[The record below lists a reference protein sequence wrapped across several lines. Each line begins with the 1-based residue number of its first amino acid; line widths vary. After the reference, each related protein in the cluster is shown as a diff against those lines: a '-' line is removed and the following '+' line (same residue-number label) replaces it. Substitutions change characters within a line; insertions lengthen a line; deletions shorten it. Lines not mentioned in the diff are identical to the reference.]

1 MPGDITL
8 LVAGL
13 LANQGTL
20 NLGLLIVVASIGA
33 ICGDSAGYFIGRFG
47 GLKFLRRYGRYFF
60 FKESHLEKTQ
70 RYFDAHGGK
79 TILFGRFVAVVKS
92 VGPVAAGIG
101 RMPYGTFLF
110 YNVIGSIAS
119 VTLYLTLGYFFG
131 ASWQAISTW
140 AGRGAAIAFGLI
152 VITVAITL
160 LVRRR
165 RRPAKDPETGRR
177 VSPGCDKSAT
187 IELDRCASPRARP
200 FPHPRVSS

>member
-13 LANQGTL
+13 LASQGTL
-20 NLGLLIVVASIGA
+20 KLGWLILIASIGA
-33 ICGDSAGYFIGRFG
+33 ICGDSAGYFIGRYG
-47 GLKFLRRYGRYFF
+47 GLKFIRRFGRYFF

-92 VGPVAAGIG
+92 LGPVAAGIG

-110 YNVIGSIAS
+110 YNVIGSILS

-131 ASWQAISTW
+131 ASWKAISTW
-140 AGRGAAIAFGLI
+140 AGRGGAIVFGLI
-152 VITVAITL
+152 VVIAVTVWFL
-160 LVRRR
+160 RRR
-165 RRPAKDPETGRR
+165 RKQRLENG
-177 VSPGCDKSAT
+177 VSQKA
-187 IELDRCASPRARP
+187 EE
-200 FPHPRVSS
+200 